1 MKFGGPSHWTSSF
14 ASARFTA
21 VVCGIWASRT
31 ASSASSVPATAARTS
46 PESESGGIFAKLE
59 GSASGA
65 TYVQPAFVARVFD
78 RNQRPDR
85 ST

>member
-1 MKFGGPSHWTSSF
+1 MNFGSPSHWTWSV

-46 PESESGGIFAKLE
+46 PESDSGGIFAKLA

-65 TYVQPAFVARVFD
+65 TYVHAPPERALLL
-78 RNQRPDR
+78 NQRPER
-85 ST
+85 RT